1 MRRQAALARTLAT
14 MLAWS
19 MGPIPKPKE
28 KKDGLV
34 TLEDLKRLLE
44 RQGRLKGMGCRA
56 LCFKE
61 SAEVPLLSDC
71 EEKEIAHHPRQPPK
85 RHQSKPIP

>member
-44 RQGRLKGMGCRA
+44 RQGRLKGTGCRA
-56 LCFKE
+56 LCFKK
-61 SAEVPLLSDC
+61 AQRFRCFPTA
-71 EEKEIAHHPRQPPK
+71 KK
-85 RHQSKPIP
+85 KK